1 MLSKDEKRIKMEKRE
16 IRLSEEISEELTVE
30 KYIDSFVAIE
40 KLTCGK
46 EKEEMEEKKEN
57 EEKGGDEEKGNNDED
72 KENIMEE
79 EEEEEEQVESD
90 ATYAVDVDTSFN
102 SDSSTSSPLRKKQ
115 KYERWREEETN
126 ELIDPPIKGKTPS
139 LSWIKDQYSES
150 SVLRN
155 RTAKEIQDK
164 YRSMEKASA
173 AKKH

>member
-16 IRLSEEISEELTVE
+16 IRLSEEMSEELMV
-30 KYIDSFVAIE
+30 
-40 KLTCGK
+40 
-46 EKEEMEEKKEN
+46 
-57 EEKGGDEEKGNNDED
+57 KGGDEEKGNNDED
-72 KENIMEE
+72 KENIKEE
-79 EEEEEEQVESD
+79 EKEEEEQVESD
-90 ATYAVDVDTSFN
+90 ATYAVDADTSFN

-115 KYERWREEETN
+115 KYEKWREEETN

-155 RTAKEIQDK
+155 RTVKEIQDK

-173 AKKH
+173 AKNIKDKLFGGHRLDYLCF

>member
-1 MLSKDEKRIKMEKRE
+1 MISKDEKRIKMEKRE
-16 IRLSEEISEELTVE
+16 IRLSEEMSEELMVE
-30 KYIDSFVAIE
+30 KYMDSFIAIE
-40 KLTCGK
+40 KLTCGN

-79 EEEEEEQVESD
+79 EEQVESD
-90 ATYAVDVDTSFN
+90 ATYAVDADTSFN

>member
-1 MLSKDEKRIKMEKRE
+1 MEKRE
-16 IRLSEEISEELTVE
+16 IRLSEEMSEELMV
-30 KYIDSFVAIE
+30 
-40 KLTCGK
+40 
-46 EKEEMEEKKEN
+46 
-57 EEKGGDEEKGNNDED
+57 KGGDEEKGNNDED
-72 KENIMEE
+72 KENIKEE
-79 EEEEEEQVESD
+79 EKEEEEQVESD
-90 ATYAVDVDTSFN
+90 ATYAVDADTSYN

-115 KYERWREEETN
+115 KYERWREEEMN

>member
-1 MLSKDEKRIKMEKRE
+1 MTHCLFTFTECYRYYRLRDHLLSVSSMLSKDEKRIKMEKRE
-16 IRLSEEISEELTVE
+16 IRLSEEMSEELM
-30 KYIDSFVAIE
+30 A
-40 KLTCGK
+40 
-46 EKEEMEEKKEN
+46 
-57 EEKGGDEEKGNNDED
+57 KGGDEEKGNNDED
-72 KENIMEE
+72 KENIKEE
-79 EEEEEEQVESD
+79 EKEEEEQVESD
-90 ATYAVDVDTSFN
+90 ATYAVDADTSFN

-115 KYERWREEETN
+115 KYEKWREEETN

-164 YRSMEKASA
+164 YRSIEKASA